1 MAVGLLWAGQEEL
14 GRTLLYIFLGG
25 VMSAVSILKSKM
37 PPFLLLPAP
46 IMCVGFVA
54 SMAYHEKRPFS
65 VNDVYALV
73 GGFAF
78 GLAVEQLGGVPA
90 PKGGKK
96 K

>member
-1 MAVGLLWAGQEEL
+1 MLWAGHEEL

-25 VMSAVSILKSKM
+25 AMTALTILKTKM
-37 PPFLLLPAP
+37 PTFFLLPLPILCA
-46 IMCVGFVA
+46 GLVA

-65 VNDVYALV
+65 QNDVYAMI
-73 GGFAF
+73 GGVAF